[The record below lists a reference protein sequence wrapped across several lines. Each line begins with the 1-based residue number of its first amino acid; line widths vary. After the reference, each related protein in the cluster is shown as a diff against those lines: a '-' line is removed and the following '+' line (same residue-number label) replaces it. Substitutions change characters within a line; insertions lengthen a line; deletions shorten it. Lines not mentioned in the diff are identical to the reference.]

1 MCYVKGSESF
11 FFHLSYR
18 YYIIAVDR
26 GREREKKIAFYV
38 KKKAIVV

>member
-1 MCYVKGSESF
+1 MLCERFGVI